1 MGGYTGYYTHLGDGG
16 EHDLYEGET
25 PVERQGYVTDM
36 LSERAVALAR
46 KRPPIGSRA
55 DRESIQR
62 TRSSPWPIL
71 AYGPRW
77 FA

>member
-36 LSERAVALAR
+36 LSEPAVALAR
-46 KRPPIGSRA
+46 KRPRPAAVFPQPPLYRA
-55 DRESIQR
+55 A
-62 TRSSPWPIL
+62 L
-71 AYGPRW
+71 AMVV
-77 FA
+77 ALS